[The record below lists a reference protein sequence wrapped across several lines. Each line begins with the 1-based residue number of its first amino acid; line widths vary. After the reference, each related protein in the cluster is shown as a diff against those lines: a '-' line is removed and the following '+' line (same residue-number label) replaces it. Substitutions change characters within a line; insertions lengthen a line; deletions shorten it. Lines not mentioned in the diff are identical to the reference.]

1 MSVVQ
6 QPLLTQEVQHEGPEA
21 ALAALLHRHQQIAL
35 LHQASNQI
43 FIQRLSE
50 ASIRNLN
57 KTTPTSLRAKNT
69 CVKSL
74 RITLTDKSKAFCSMV
89 RAAFTDSTNLVP
101 SERIAT
107 FSGTFA

>member
-43 FIQRLSE
+43 FIQGLGE
-50 ASIRNLN
+50 ASIRNLD
-57 KTTPTSLRAKNT
+57 KTTTSLRAENT
-69 CVKSL
+69 CVSSWSHL
-74 RITLTDKSKAFCSMV
+74 DRHIEGLLLDGSSSFHGLHQSG
-89 RAAFTDSTNLVP
+89 
-101 SERIAT
+101 SE
-107 FSGTFA
+107 